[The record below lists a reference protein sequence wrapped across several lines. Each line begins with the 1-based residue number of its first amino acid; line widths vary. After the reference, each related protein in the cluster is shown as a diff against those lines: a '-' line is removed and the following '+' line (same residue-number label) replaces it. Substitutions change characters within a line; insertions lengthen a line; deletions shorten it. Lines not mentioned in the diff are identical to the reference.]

1 MADAMQGQKQELA
14 PSTPDIRVRR
24 PQQRSAV
31 SSSSLSESAC
41 VQPPPASNA
50 GHLPGQLLPLP
61 EPGAGAA
68 DTPYRLQPRQRERGE
83 LMKGRIR
90 GDGYGASGV
99 CLGCTAW
106 QQRYAALQRR
116 HDDEAA
122 ESAPARRAAVSAL
135 TSQLVEARGEAASLA
150 AELTQTQRACAA
162 LRRQLSAQAA
172 DPPTQPLR
180 AVIPLDDYLD
190 LTEATLLC
198 AEQLR
203 AMSLASSEP
212 ASPGSQVLFPV
223 RHQHAAPLGDSEEAV
238 VPHPV
243 QLASSIRKPAGMHD
257 RQDASKADSEAASV
271 AGSEGSC
278 SSWRVYGGAASVDS
292 MLQALEAA
300 LQSPGTPS
308 NGLVPLICLMS
319 CSAGLYILPIWL
331 PAMSLQSSSACLRWC
346 LQLHALCAHVDNL
359 VVSAA

>member
-1 MADAMQGQKQELA
+1 MADAVQGQKQELA

-31 SSSSLSESAC
+31 SSSGLSESAC
-41 VQPPPASNA
+41 EQPPHTRNT

-61 EPGAGAA
+61 ETGAGAA
-68 DTPYRLQPRQRERGE
+68 DTPYRLQPRRRERGV
-83 LMKGRIR
+83 LMRGQIR
-90 GDGYGASGV
+90 GDGDGASGV
-99 CLGCTAW
+99 CSGCSAW
-106 QQRYAALQRR
+106 QWRYAALQRR

-135 TSQLVEARGEAASLA
+135 TQQLAEARGEAASLA
-150 AELTQTQRACAA
+150 AELTQSQRACAS
-162 LRRQLSAQAA
+162 LRRQLSAQTA
-172 DPPTQPLR
+172 DLPTQPLR

-223 RHQHAAPLGDSEEAV
+223 LRQHAAPLGDSGEAA
-238 VPHPV
+238 VPNPV
-243 QLASSIRKPAGMHD
+243 QLGLARSIWKPAGMHD
-257 RQDASKADSEAASV
+257 MQDASKADSEAASEAASV

-278 SSWRVYGGAASVDS
+278 SSWRAFEGAASVDS

-300 LQSPGTPS
+300 L
-308 NGLVPLICLMS
+308 
-319 CSAGLYILPIWL
+319 
-331 PAMSLQSSSACLRWC
+331 
-346 LQLHALCAHVDNL
+346 
-359 VVSAA
+359 